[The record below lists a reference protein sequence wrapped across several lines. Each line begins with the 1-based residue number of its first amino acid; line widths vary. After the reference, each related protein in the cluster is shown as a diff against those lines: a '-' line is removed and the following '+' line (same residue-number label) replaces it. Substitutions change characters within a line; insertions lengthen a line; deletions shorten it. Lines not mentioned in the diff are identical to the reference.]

1 MKYLIFIIIFTFFT
15 NISAQTTVQAKIKKN
30 SSSENCVD
38 IYAKS
43 NTSIDAPPSNY
54 VMSVS
59 IPVQTNNPS
68 VSVSNLLSGMILD
81 INNPSP
87 YTANG
92 RRQYDLNIVQDGN
105 PPNISWSANSDYLI
119 ATVCFENGDDPNST
133 VQINDK
139 STGGNNDFT
148 YWYFGL
154 QGPGDVT
161 NYSAKFYDDGGST
174 SNAHNGTDSYAETTE
189 KITLPLDL
197 MNFLVENYKETSSY
211 LSWSCLSNIDINR
224 FEIERSPDS
233 RTWKCIGKVNPF
245 AFQRSNDYSYIDK
258 NVYNGDGEKT
268 FYYRLKTIDING
280 MFAYSEIRSVI
291 FNSKNIELTLF
302 PNPSSEK
309 VYFSLNGITQ
319 KQYFNITI
327 FDTSGKLVFNKNMEY
342 KNKTTLLMDN
352 TITGLKSGIYNVI
365 IKDDNNN
372 RRFYKKLLLAK

>member
-1 MKYLIFIIIFTFFT
+1 MFFTF
-15 NISAQTTVQAKIKKN
+15 ISLNAQTFEIRTHYSSGSSFTVDMR
-30 SSSENCVD
+30 C
-38 IYAKS
+38 
-43 NTSIDAPPSNY
+43 TSDPHPT
-54 VMSVS
+54 
-59 IPVQTNNPS
+59 TNNY
-68 VSVSNLLSGMILD
+68 ILD
-81 INNPSP
+81 IVFGIKWLNSYNTDLGNVSGNYNISKSDVEKVKNEYEFQAFYANNCP
-87 YTANG
+87 YNFPEDWTLNVWRTIATIPVNNG
-92 RRQYDLNIVQDGN
+92 SGSGTFEITEVGFDETTDLNINIDGVDYTPTIN
-105 PPNISWSANSDYLI
+105 GSANGIPL
-119 ATVCFENGDDPNST
+119 
-133 VQINDK
+133 
-139 STGGNNDFT
+139 
-148 YWYFGL
+148 L
-154 QGPGDVT
+154 
-161 NYSAKFYDDGGST
+161 
-174 SNAHNGTDSYAETTE
+174 
-189 KITLPLDL
+189 ITLL
-197 MNFLVENYKETSSY
+197 NFKVEKENSISSLLNWTFTSD
-211 LSWSCLSNIDINR
+211 IDINR

-245 AFQRSNDYSYIDK
+245 AFQRSNDYSYVDK

-352 TITGLKSGIYNVI
+352 TITGLKSGIYNII